1 LEFGIW
7 ILEFNERFVFM
18 KVIGIIPARWA
29 STRFPGKVLAVLAG
43 KPMIQHVWERCK
55 ESKKLTDIII
65 ACDEEKVKA
74 AARSFGAKV
83 VMTSKDHPSGTDR
96 IAEAVK
102 DIDAD
107 IIINIQGDEPLIQPS
122 VIDSLADAL
131 LNGNAPMATVIKVLS
146 DKKDLDN
153 PNVVKVTINEKSE
166 ALSFSRLPIKTNN
179 GTYYKHLGIYAYRK
193 DFLMTYKDLPES
205 ALEKRERLE
214 QLRALQAGY
223 VIKTVLT
230 DIETIGVD
238 TPEDLAR
245 VEKLM

>member
-1 LEFGIW
+1 
-7 ILEFNERFVFM
+7 LEFNERFVFM

>member
-1 LEFGIW
+1 M
-7 ILEFNERFVFM
+7 EFNERFVFM